1 MKQELITISS
11 AVVVGALSRGLTG
24 TVTETSSNMVK
35 GVVNGAVAVG
45 AGFLAV
51 KVNGSDTKSSLLR
64 GSAIGVS
71 IAHGLELVK
80 NIFSSEKIAA
90 KLNPETTIGRF
101 VQKTAGLSGALNGLQ
116 GYIDA
121 YGNYH
126 EDGLGGYIDVNGN
139 YIENGLN
146 GYEGEGSLNGY
157 FDEAGNYHEDGLGGY
172 IDVNGNYV
180 ENGLNGYE
188 DDGLNGRYDEAGNY
202 YDDGLSGY
210 DDDGLG
216 GYDDDG
222 LGAYID
228 ENGNYIL

>member
-1 MKQELITISS
+1 M
-11 AVVVGALSRGLTG
+11 
-24 TVTETSSNMVK
+24 TETSSNTVK

-80 NIFSSEKIAA
+80 NIFSSEKIAS
-90 KLNPETTIGRF
+90 KLNSETTIGRF
-101 VQKTAGLSGALNGLQ
+101 MQKTAGLSGAVNGLQ

-126 EDGLGGYIDVNGN
+126 EDGLGGYIDINGN

-146 GYEGEGSLNGY
+146 AHEGDGLGGYIDDNGNYIESGLNGYEEDGLNGY

-180 ENGLNGYE
+180 E
-188 DDGLNGRYDEAGNY
+188 
-202 YDDGLSGY
+202 DGLSGY
-210 DDDGLG
+210 EDEGLG
-216 GYDDDG
+216 AYEDDG

>member
-24 TVTETSSNMVK
+24 TMTETSSNTVK
-35 GVVNGAVAVG
+35 GVVNGVVAVG

-71 IAHGLELVK
+71 IAHGLELVT

-101 VQKTAGLSGALNGLQ
+101 MQKTAGLSGAVNGLQ

-126 EDGLGGYIDVNGN
+126 EDGLGGYID
-139 YIENGLN
+139 I
-146 GYEGEGSLNGY
+146 
-157 FDEAGNYHEDGLGGY
+157 
-172 IDVNGNYV
+172 NGNYV
-180 ENGLNGYE
+180 ENGLNAHEGSGLGAYE
-188 DDGLNGRYDEAGNY
+188 DNSLNGYAPQTENYQDEGLGGYIDMNGNY
-202 YDDGLSGY
+202 VEDGLSGY

-216 GYDDDG
+216 AYEDDG

>member
-24 TVTETSSNMVK
+24 TMTETSSNTVK

-51 KVNGSDTKSSLLR
+51 KVKGSDTKSSLLR

-80 NIFSSEKIAA
+80 NVFSSEKIAS
-90 KLNPETTIGRF
+90 KLNPETAMGRF
-101 VQKTAGLSGALNGLQ
+101 MQKAAGLSGAVNGLN

-126 EDGLGGYIDVNGN
+126 EDGLGGYIDANGN
-139 YIENGLN
+139 YIEDGLN
-146 GYEGEGSLNGY
+146 GYDEEGLNGY
-157 FDEAGNYHEDGLGGY
+157 FDDAGNYHEDGLGGY
-172 IDVNGNYV
+172 IDANGNYI
-180 ENGLNGYE
+180 EDGLNGYDE
-188 DDGLNGRYDEAGNY
+188 DGLGA
-202 YDDGLSGY
+202 Y
-210 DDDGLG
+210 DDDE
-216 GYDDDG
+216 G

-228 ENGNYIL
+228 QNGNYIL

>member
-24 TVTETSSNMVK
+24 TMTETSSNTVK
-35 GVVNGAVAVG
+35 GVVNVAVAVG

-80 NIFSSEKIAA
+80 NIFSSEKIAS

-101 VQKTAGLSGALNGLQ
+101 MQKTAGLSGAVNGLQ

-126 EDGLGGYIDVNGN
+126 EDGLGGYIDINGN
-139 YIENGLN
+139 YVENGLSAHQSE
-146 GYEGEGSLNGY
+146 GLGSYEEEGLNGY
-157 FDEAGNYHEDGLGGY
+157 FDEAGNYQDDGLGGY
-172 IDVNGNYV
+172 IDINGNYV
-180 ENGLNGYE
+180 
-188 DDGLNGRYDEAGNY
+188 DDGLT
-202 YDDGLSGY
+202 GY
-210 DDDGLG
+210 DDEGLG
-216 GYDDDG
+216 TYEDDG

-228 ENGNYIL
+228 ENGNYVL

>member
-24 TVTETSSNMVK
+24 TMTETSSNTVK
-35 GVVNGAVAVG
+35 GVVNGAVAIG

-51 KVNGSDTKSSLLR
+51 KVTGSDTKSSLLR

-80 NIFSSEKIAA
+80 NIFSSEKISA

-101 VQKTAGLSGALNGLQ
+101 MQKTAGLSGAVNGLQ

-126 EDGLGGYIDVNGN
+126 EDGLGGYIDINGN
-139 YIENGLN
+139 YVENGLN
-146 GYEGEGSLNGY
+146 AYQSDGLGAYEEEGLNGY
-157 FDEAGNYHEDGLGGY
+157 IDQAGNYQEDGLGGY
-172 IDVNGNYV
+172 TDMNGNYV

-188 DDGLNGRYDEAGNY
+188 DE
-202 YDDGLSGY
+202 
-210 DDDGLG
+210 GLG
-216 GYDDDG
+216 AYEDDG

-228 ENGNYIL
+228 ENGNYVL

>member
-11 AVVVGALSRGLTG
+11 AVAVGALSRGLTG
-24 TVTETSSNMVK
+24 TMTETSSNTVK
-35 GVVNGAVAVG
+35 GVVNGVVAVG

-51 KVNGSDTKSSLLR
+51 KVKGSDSKSSLMR

-80 NIFSSEKIAA
+80 NIFSSEKIAS
-90 KLNPETTIGRF
+90 KLSSDTTMGRF
-101 VQKTAGLSGALNGLQ
+101 MQKAAGLSGAVNGLN

-139 YIENGLN
+139 YVENGLSGIDDEDGLN
-146 GYEGEGSLNGY
+146 GYY
-157 FDEAGNYHEDGLGGY
+157 DEAGNYHEEGLSGY
-172 IDVNGNYV
+172 IDASGNYV
-180 ENGLNGYE
+180 E
-188 DDGLNGRYDEAGNY
+188 
-202 YDDGLSGY
+202 
-210 DDDGLG
+210 DGLG
-216 GYDDDG
+216 AYEDEDG

-228 ENGNYIL
+228 ADGNYIM

>member
-24 TVTETSSNMVK
+24 TMTETSSNTVK
-35 GVVNGAVAVG
+35 GVVNGVVAVG

-101 VQKTAGLSGALNGLQ
+101 MQKTAGLSGAVNGLQ

-126 EDGLGGYIDVNGN
+126 EDGLGGYID
-139 YIENGLN
+139 I
-146 GYEGEGSLNGY
+146 
-157 FDEAGNYHEDGLGGY
+157 
-172 IDVNGNYV
+172 NGNYV
-180 ENGLNGYE
+180 ENGLNAHEGSGLGAYE
-188 DDGLNGRYDEAGNY
+188 DNSLNGYAPQTENYQDEGLGGYIDMNGNY
-202 YDDGLSGY
+202 VEDGLSGY

-216 GYDDDG
+216 AYEDDG

>member
-24 TVTETSSNMVK
+24 TMTETSSNTVK
-35 GVVNGAVAVG
+35 GVVNGAVAIG

-80 NIFSSEKIAA
+80 NIFSSEKISA

-101 VQKTAGLSGALNGLQ
+101 MQKTAGLSGAVNGLS

-126 EDGLGGYIDVNGN
+126 EDGLGGYID
-139 YIENGLN
+139 I
-146 GYEGEGSLNGY
+146 
-157 FDEAGNYHEDGLGGY
+157 
-172 IDVNGNYV
+172 NGNYV
-180 ENGLNGYE
+180 ENGLNAHEGSDLGAYEDNSLNGYAPQTENFQDHGLAGYIDMNGNYVEDGLSGYE
-188 DDGLNGRYDEAGNY
+188 DDGLGAYE
-202 YDDGLSGY
+202 
-210 DDDGLG
+210 
-216 GYDDDG
+216 DDG

>member
-24 TVTETSSNMVK
+24 TMTETSSNTVK

-51 KVNGSDTKSSLLR
+51 KVKGSDTKSSLLR

-80 NIFSSEKIAA
+80 NVFSSEKIAS
-90 KLNPETTIGRF
+90 KLNPETAMGRF
-101 VQKTAGLSGALNGLQ
+101 MQKAAGLSGAVNGLN

-126 EDGLGGYIDVNGN
+126 EDGLGGYIDANGN
-139 YIENGLN
+139 YVEDGLN
-146 GYEGEGSLNGY
+146 GYDEDGLNGY
-157 FDEAGNYHEDGLGGY
+157 YDEAGNYYEDGLGGY
-172 IDVNGNYV
+172 IDANGNYV
-180 ENGLNGYE
+180 E
-188 DDGLNGRYDEAGNY
+188 DGLN
-202 YDDGLSGY
+202 GY

-216 GYDDDG
+216 AYDDEDG

>member
-24 TVTETSSNMVK
+24 TMTETSSNMVK

-80 NIFSSEKIAA
+80 NIFSSEKIAS
-90 KLNPETTIGRF
+90 KLNPGTTMGRF
-101 VQKTAGLSGALNGLQ
+101 VQKTAGLSGALTGLQ

-139 YIENGLN
+139 YIEDGLN
-146 GYEGEGSLNGY
+146 GYDEGGLGGYIDSNGNYIEDGLGGSDDNGLNGY

-172 IDVNGNYV
+172 IDINGNYI
-180 ENGLNGYE
+180 EDGLNGY
-188 DDGLNGRYDEAGNY
+188 DG
-202 YDDGLSGY
+202 DGLSGY
-210 DDDGLG
+210 DDE
-216 GYDDDG
+216 DG

>member
-24 TVTETSSNMVK
+24 TMTETSSNTVK

-45 AGFLAV
+45 AGILAV
-51 KVNGSDTKSSLLR
+51 KVKGSDSKSSLLR

-80 NIFSSEKIAA
+80 NVFSSDKIAS
-90 KLNPETTIGRF
+90 KLNPETAMGRF
-101 VQKTAGLSGALNGLQ
+101 MQKAVGLSGAVNGLN

-126 EDGLGGYIDVNGN
+126 EDGLGGYIDANGN
-139 YIENGLN
+139 YIEDGLN
-146 GYEGEGSLNGY
+146 GYDEDGLNGY
-157 FDEAGNYHEDGLGGY
+157 FDDAGNYHEDGLGGY
-172 IDVNGNYV
+172 IDANGNYI
-180 ENGLNGYE
+180 E
-188 DDGLNGRYDEAGNY
+188 
-202 YDDGLSGY
+202 DGLSGY
-210 DDDGLG
+210 DDEDGLG
-216 GYDDDG
+216 AYDDDEG

-228 ENGNYIL
+228 QNGNYML

>member
-24 TVTETSSNMVK
+24 TMTETSSNTVK
-35 GVVNGAVAVG
+35 GVVNGVVAVG

-80 NIFSSEKIAA
+80 NIFSSEKIAS

-101 VQKTAGLSGALNGLQ
+101 MQKTAGLSGAVNGLQ

-126 EDGLGGYIDVNGN
+126 EDGLGGYID
-139 YIENGLN
+139 I
-146 GYEGEGSLNGY
+146 
-157 FDEAGNYHEDGLGGY
+157 
-172 IDVNGNYV
+172 NGNYV
-180 ENGLNGYE
+180 ENGLNAHEGSGLGAYE
-188 DDGLNGRYDEAGNY
+188 DNSLNGYAPQTENYQDEGLGGYIDMNGNY
-202 YDDGLSGY
+202 VEDGLSGY

-216 GYDDDG
+216 AYEDDG

>member
-24 TVTETSSNMVK
+24 TMTETSSNTVK
-35 GVVNGAVAVG
+35 GVVNGAVAIG

-80 NIFSSEKIAA
+80 NVFSSEKIAS

-101 VQKTAGLSGALNGLQ
+101 MQKTAGLSGAVNGLS

-126 EDGLGGYIDVNGN
+126 EDGLGGYIDINGN
-139 YIENGLN
+139 YVENGLN
-146 GYEGEGSLNGY
+146 AYEGDGLGGYEEEGLNGY
-157 FDEAGNYHEDGLGGY
+157 FDDAGNYQDDGLGGY

-180 ENGLNGYE
+180 EDGLSGYE
-188 DDGLNGRYDEAGNY
+188 DDGLGAYEDE
-202 YDDGLSGY
+202 
-210 DDDGLG
+210 
-216 GYDDDG
+216 G

>member
-24 TVTETSSNMVK
+24 TMTETSSNTVK

-51 KVNGSDTKSSLLR
+51 KVKGSDTKSSLLR

-71 IAHGLELVK
+71 IAHGLEVVK
-80 NIFSSEKIAA
+80 NVFSSEKIASR
-90 KLNPETTIGRF
+90 LNPETTMGRF
-101 VQKTAGLSGALNGLQ
+101 MQKAAGLSGAVNGLN

-126 EDGLGGYIDVNGN
+126 EDGLGGYIDANGT
-139 YIENGLN
+139 YVEDGLN
-146 GYEGEGSLNGY
+146 GYDDEDGLNGY

-172 IDVNGNYV
+172 IDTDGNYV
-180 ENGLNGYE
+180 EDGLNGY
-188 DDGLNGRYDEAGNY
+188 
-202 YDDGLSGY
+202 
-210 DDDGLG
+210 DDDE
-216 GYDDDG
+216 G

-228 ENGNYIL
+228 ANGNYIL

>member
-24 TVTETSSNMVK
+24 TMTETSSNTVK
-35 GVVNGAVAVG
+35 GVVNGAVAIG

-51 KVNGSDTKSSLLR
+51 KVNGSDTRSSLLR

-80 NIFSSEKIAA
+80 NIFSSDKIAS
-90 KLNPETTIGRF
+90 KLNPETTVGRF
-101 VQKTAGLSGALNGLQ
+101 IQKSAGLSGALNGLQ

-126 EDGLGGYIDVNGN
+126 EDGLGGYIDINGN
-139 YIENGLN
+139 YVENGLN
-146 GYEGEGSLNGY
+146 AYDGGDGGDGLGGNEEEGLNGY
-157 FDEAGNYHEDGLGGY
+157 FDDAGNYYEDGLGGY

-180 ENGLNGYE
+180 EAGLSGYE
-188 DDGLNGRYDEAGNY
+188 DDGLGAYE
-202 YDDGLSGY
+202 
-210 DDDGLG
+210 
-216 GYDDDG
+216 DDG

>member
-24 TVTETSSNMVK
+24 TMTETSSNTVK

-51 KVNGSDTKSSLLR
+51 KVKGSDTKSSLLR

-80 NIFSSEKIAA
+80 NVFSSEKIAS
-90 KLNPETTIGRF
+90 KLNPETAMGRF
-101 VQKTAGLSGALNGLQ
+101 MQKAAGLSGAVNGLN

-126 EDGLGGYIDVNGN
+126 EDGLGGYIDANGN
-139 YIENGLN
+139 YVEDGLN
-146 GYEGEGSLNGY
+146 GYDEDGLNGY

-172 IDVNGNYV
+172 IDANGNYV
-180 ENGLNGYE
+180 E
-188 DDGLNGRYDEAGNY
+188 DGLN
-202 YDDGLSGY
+202 GY

-216 GYDDDG
+216 AYDDEDG

>member
-11 AVVVGALSRGLTG
+11 AVAVGALSRGLTG
-24 TVTETSSNMVK
+24 TMTETSSNTVK
-35 GVVNGAVAVG
+35 SVVNGAVAVG

-51 KVNGSDTKSSLLR
+51 KVKGSDTKSSLLR

-80 NIFSSEKIAA
+80 NVFSSEKIAS
-90 KLNPETTIGRF
+90 KLNPETAMGRF
-101 VQKTAGLSGALNGLQ
+101 MQKAAGLSGAVNGLNG
-116 GYIDA
+116 YVDA

-126 EDGLGGYIDVNGN
+126 EDGLGGYIDANGN
-139 YIENGLN
+139 YIEDGLN
-146 GYEGEGSLNGY
+146 GYEDGLNGY

-172 IDVNGNYV
+172 IDANGNYV
-180 ENGLNGYE
+180 EDGLNGY
-188 DDGLNGRYDEAGNY
+188 DDE
-202 YDDGLSGY
+202 
-210 DDDGLG
+210 DGLG
-216 GYDDDG
+216 LYEDEDG

>member
-24 TVTETSSNMVK
+24 TMTETSSNTVK
-35 GVVNGAVAVG
+35 GVVNGAVAIG

-80 NIFSSEKIAA
+80 NIFLSEKISA

-101 VQKTAGLSGALNGLQ
+101 MQKTAGLSGAVNGLQ

-126 EDGLGGYIDVNGN
+126 EDGLGGYID
-139 YIENGLN
+139 I
-146 GYEGEGSLNGY
+146 
-157 FDEAGNYHEDGLGGY
+157 
-172 IDVNGNYV
+172 NGNYV
-180 ENGLNGYE
+180 ENGLNAYQSDGLGAYE
-188 DDGLNGRYDEAGNY
+188 EEGLNGYIDQAGNY
-202 YDDGLSGY
+202 QE
-210 DDDGLG
+210 DGLG
-216 GYDDDG
+216 GYTDMNGNYVEDGLNGYEDEGLGAYEDDG

>member
-11 AVVVGALSRGLTG
+11 AVAVGALSRGLTG
-24 TVTETSSNMVK
+24 TMTETSSNTVK
-35 GVVNGAVAVG
+35 SVVNGAVAVG

-51 KVNGSDTKSSLLR
+51 KVKGSDTKSSLLR

-80 NIFSSEKIAA
+80 NVFSSEKIAS
-90 KLNPETTIGRF
+90 KLNPETTMGRF
-101 VQKTAGLSGALNGLQ
+101 MQKAAGLSGAVNGLNG
-116 GYIDA
+116 YVDA

-126 EDGLGGYIDVNGN
+126 EDGLGGYIDANGN
-139 YIENGLN
+139 YIEDGLN
-146 GYEGEGSLNGY
+146 GYDDEDGLNGY

-172 IDVNGNYV
+172 IDANGNYV
-180 ENGLNGYE
+180 EDGLNGY
-188 DDGLNGRYDEAGNY
+188 DDE
-202 YDDGLSGY
+202 
-210 DDDGLG
+210 DGLG
-216 GYDDDG
+216 LYEDEDG